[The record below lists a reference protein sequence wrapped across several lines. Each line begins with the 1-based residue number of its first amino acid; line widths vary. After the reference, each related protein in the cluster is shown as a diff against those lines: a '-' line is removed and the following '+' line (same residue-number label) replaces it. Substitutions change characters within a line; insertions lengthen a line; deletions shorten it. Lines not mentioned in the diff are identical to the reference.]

1 MPELQ
6 PSFDPSILDGQMTA
20 GADIQAC
27 QVTGSNQPETVF
39 PMALATPQRKRPSA
53 LTTRTADQGQ
63 QADVRTVVKRVTVVR
78 DVRREHSTH

>member
-1 MPELQ
+1 M
-6 PSFDPSILDGQMTA
+6 
-20 GADIQAC
+20 
-27 QVTGSNQPETVF
+27 
-39 PMALATPQRKRPSA
+39 QRKRPSA